1 MNDLK
6 IFNNNDLGLMVRTI
20 QNDDGSIS
28 INAEDTAVGFG
39 WTQMQT
45 KKGKQYTSIRWE
57 TLNGYCAEFGFPN
70 KLGKDDYIPESL
82 FYRLGMKANNA
93 VADKFQNWLALE
105 VIPEIRKTGSYRS
118 NQEGI
123 PLKEQVESLQA
134 VADMLRMND
143 ASKLLMLEG
152 FYKGYNIPTEFLP
165 KYELNGSRQMKAAT
179 TLLNE
184 CGYGISAV
192 KFNRLLA
199 DQGYLEEKTRPSSKG
214 NEAKFKSLT
223 EKGLQYG
230 ENAVS
235 PHNQKETQPLYYE
248 DTFRE
253 LVDAVLEGKAR

>member
-1 MNDLK
+1 MNDLQ
-6 IFNNNDLGLMVRTI
+6 IFSN
-20 QNDDGSIS
+20 
-28 INAEDTAVGFG
+28 E
-39 WTQMQT
+39 
-45 KKGKQYTSIRWE
+45 
-57 TLNGYCAEFGFPN
+57 EFGEIRTVTIDNEPYFV
-70 KLGKDDYIPESL
+70 GKDVANTLGYQNGSRDINRHVDEEDRRKVMIFDGNQNKETIIINESGL
-82 FYRLGMKANNA
+82 YSLILSSKMPNA
-93 VADKFQNWLALE
+93 KKFKHWVTSE
-105 VIPEIRKTGSYRS
+105 VLPSIRKTGSYRS
-118 NQEGI
+118 NREGI

-165 KYELNGSRQMKAAT
+165 KYEFNGSRQMKAAT